1 MADVVSEQA
10 TSLPREEPQPQPTVA
25 RHRFGI
31 AYLLLAA
38 LVGVAV
44 GLVVVFASRGG
55 DSHSQAAGPTWSSW
69 KPQQT
74 GTLGVREIAR
84 FVGPQYH
91 LANGHQL
98 VSVIAGPMYYPTVQG
113 PVPVSAILVSSGKSG
128 VSQERVGVTFP
139 EAGVFYQMCGAAA
152 QCQIEGTA
160 TPARGTLLLREVVE
174 LALYTFHNMPEADN
188 VVAFLPPAPGV
199 AQTDPLYRR
208 AIYLPRGAL
217 LPELAQ
223 PLAKTLRS
231 RAKGYTPTSLSQAD
245 KNNVLSILAGHLF
258 HFDFQQAQDS
268 SALLQLT
275 PIES

>member
-1 MADVVSEQA
+1 MADVVSEQSSGLA
-10 TSLPREEPQPQPTVA
+10 RDEPQPVVS

-31 AYLLLAA
+31 AYLLLAS
-38 LVGVAV
+38 LVGVSV

-55 DSHSQAAGPTWSSW
+55 DSTNQAAGPAWSSW
-69 KPQQT
+69 KPQAT

-98 VSVIAGPMYYPTVQG
+98 VSVIAGPMYYPTAQG
-113 PVPVSAILVSSGKSG
+113 PVPVSAILISSGKSG

-139 EAGVFYQMCGAAA
+139 TAGVFYQMCGAAA

-160 TPARGTLLLREVVE
+160 SPARGTLLLREVVE

-188 VVAFLPPAPGV
+188 VVAFLPPATGV
-199 AQTDPLYRR
+199 PQTDPRYRR
-208 AIYLPRGAL
+208 AIYLPRQAL
-217 LPELAQ
+217 LPQLSQ
-223 PLAKTLRS
+223 PFARTLPGNPD
-231 RAKGYTPTSLSQAD
+231 GYTTASLSQAD
-245 KNNVLSILAGHLF
+245 RNNVLSILAGRLF
-258 HFDFQQAQDS
+258 HFDFQQAPDS
-268 SALLQLT
+268 SALLQLS